1 MNIDRHESSEWSG
14 ISFFCLIIGA
24 VLTILAYFVMSGN
37 IDDKKKTLDNTAY
50 CITVQVEQ
58 HRTPNA
64 CPYGFMQ
71 PTAKLLL
78 SLVQNHPIE
87 TRQRLAQKAI
97 GANTNEWSHGI
108 YRAIYD
114 ELPSEQRIELYLKY
128 ARREIGA
135 DLNNTI
141 TPEQLINVYQTSN
154 AKTQQARL
162 QTIQKYDQT
171 LRDIDKELK
180 AFRHRF
186 THVWMP
192 IEYIGL
198 NLLVLI
204 IFLVKRRPVSAEGD
218 FIFMSIVFPII
229 LANEIILGIL
239 SLIFLPHRTW
249 LKGTFE
255 RRRLRNE
262 LGDDV
267 LTFLD
272 QIKDLKKK
280 LREWRI
286 PEQKRSDL
294 EQELRRVEGEIEQ
307 LREER
312 KRTLADQEKER
323 TDTPEHQIGEEIEVL
338 GLRVSS
344 TRENDRSL
352 RRQTS
357 SGLSREFEEL
367 AITEDPTNA
376 QTR

>member
-1 MNIDRHESSEWSG
+1 MNIDRHESSEWAG
-14 ISFFCLIIGA
+14 FSFFCLLAYLILSG
-24 VLTILAYFVMSGN
+24 LAYFVMSDN
-37 IDDKKKTLDNTAY
+37 IDDKKEKLDNASY
-50 CITVQVEQ
+50 CITTQVEH
-58 HRTPNA
+58 HRTPNV
-64 CPYGFMQ
+64 CPYGFLQ

-97 GANTNEWSHGI
+97 GANTNEWPHGI
-108 YRAIYD
+108 YRAVYD

-128 ARREIGA
+128 AKYENSA
-135 DLNNTI
+135 DLQSTV
-141 TPEQLINVYQTSN
+141 TPRQIIDEYQRSN

-162 QTIQKYDQT
+162 QIIQTYDQT
-171 LRDIDKELK
+171 LRDIKRESN
-180 AFRHRF
+180 AFTRRF
-186 THVWMP
+186 AHVWMP
-192 IEYIGL
+192 IGYIGL
-198 NLLVLI
+198 NLLVLVV
-204 IFLVKRRPVSAEGD
+204 FLIKRRPVSADGG
-218 FIFMSIVFPII
+218 FIFMSLVFPII